1 MHNKKDR
8 FTKLYQMLVFIS
20 LLRKSQGSLQHLSY
34 AKVPF
39 HGVCIEVCSLGQTRD
54 FPHFKSDNIN
64 EYVLLV
70 IAEILTTQ

>member
-8 FTKLYQMLVFIS
+8 FTKLYQMLIFIS
-20 LLRKSQGSLQHLSY
+20 LLHKSQGSLQHPSY
-34 AKVPF
+34 TKVPF
-39 HGVCIEVCSLGQTRD
+39 HGVLIEVCSLGQKRN